1 MAEIPKF
8 TGNPVYNQPIGVVT
22 PMRDTSG
29 ETLSNIGQ
37 KLFEYD
43 YAKKYAV
50 EEAKGKS
57 FAKYASFGQDEKG
70 NITPIEIP
78 EDFSKVAR
86 QNAVPEAEKRFLEK
100 LTVDAQ
106 SRANVLHA
114 TYGERAGYNYKE
126 FGAQWKAYSEETI
139 KRLASDPDTAKYAGV
154 LAQALSSEGETHGA
168 KLYADRMGLEH
179 KQGFNSAV
187 SILTSA
193 SQNIRAKVRL
203 GLADYEELPN
213 GEEGLVAQADS
224 QREDML
230 EVING
235 LQNRFPTLANREV
248 IQKLRDDVNQGH
260 FLGRLDVVA
269 SKLIQNIQDNYNP
282 YTQDIP
288 IGNIMQSAQTAI
300 RTGNMDNIT
309 NPEHRNI
316 LEAVGLDKVIA
327 SDGFS
332 EVQDKLASSFDSV
345 ENNIVAQTKANKDS
359 LLRGAYSRL
368 AASGAPLSAN
378 AGDHILK
385 TGKYAIG
392 TPQDLLNNLGA
403 ILTGD
408 RNAPEYQVLMGN
420 GQLPK
425 SVTDA
430 LAPDMIE
437 GWLAQNSDNPMAS
450 VMLRNFFK
458 QATQRMRGGRLV
470 YNSRG
475 IPDDTIMFF
484 ETLDAVA
491 NTTLFKDFTPADIMA
506 KRAERER
513 DPLAGETVKTRM
525 AQHMRVD
532 GKQPTTL
539 DFVRDATGS
548 TDAAVNLH
556 FARYSD
562 DLVYTFG
569 AERAAEI
576 IKNSVDKVFQKS
588 DYMALE
594 GGQRTYTRF
603 SPEQHYNRDGE
614 LDIILGAAQTAL
626 KQSSTGKTL
635 KMGSTAFFAPTTGTR
650 PIDGVPTNLPSYRIV
665 DRNGKVILDNNM
677 KPIVIGPQA
686 VLQARGAIT
695 QKQIQA
701 ELEAANAARAAYL
714 SSTNQLGQKK
724 IQPLGS
730 TAVQKGDREL
740 RKKINDL
747 LDTQREKA
755 RQLAGQK

>member
-1 MAEIPKF
+1 
-8 TGNPVYNQPIGVVT
+8 
-22 PMRDTSG
+22 MRDTSG
-29 ETLSNIGQ
+29 ETLSNIGK

-43 YAKKYAV
+43 YAKKYAA
-50 EEAKGKS
+50 EELKGTQ
-57 FAKYASFGQDEKG
+57 FGQTAAFGKDKDG
-70 NITPIEIP
+70 KVMPVEIP
-78 EDFSKVAR
+78 ENFSKVAR
-86 QNAVPEAEKRFLEK
+86 QNAVPEADKRFIER
-100 LTVDAQ
+100 LTLDAQ
-106 SRANVLHA
+106 KHASVLHA
-114 TYGERAGYNYKE
+114 QHDQTKDYKA
-126 FGAQWKAYSEETI
+126 FGDKWKAYSEETL
-139 KRLASDPDTAKYAGV
+139 KRLGSDPSLAKYQSV
-154 LAQALSSEGETHGA
+154 LAQAMDAEGFTHGS
-168 KLYADRMGLEH
+168 KLYADRLGVEH
-179 KQGFNSAV
+179 KAAFVNRVQILESAI
-187 SILTSA
+187 SN
-193 SQNIRAKVRL
+193 QRAMV
-203 GLADYEELPN
+203 GLQSKDYESGDVVGDNADYNKDNILEIID
-213 GEEGLVAQADS
+213 GLV
-224 QREDML
+224 ED
-230 EVING
+230 
-235 LQNRFPTLANREV
+235 FPTLAEREMM
-248 IQKLRDDVNQGH
+248 QKLKNDVKQNH
-260 FLGRLDVVA
+260 FLGKLDNVA
-269 SKLIQNIQDNYNP
+269 SALIQNIGDNYNQ

-309 NPEHRNI
+309 NPEHRDI

-327 SDGFS
+327 SDGFGD
-332 EVQDKLASSFDSV
+332 VQDKLASSFDSV
-345 ENNIVAQTKANKDS
+345 ENNIVAQTKANRDS

-385 TGKYAIG
+385 TGKYAVG
-392 TPQDLLNNLGA
+392 TPQDVLNNLGA
-403 ILTGD
+403 MLSDDGS
-408 RNAPEYQVLMGN
+408 PEQAVLMGN

-450 VMLRNFFK
+450 VMLRNFVK
-458 QATQRMRGGRLV
+458 QSTQRMRGGRLV

-513 DPLAGETVKTRM
+513 DPLAQETVKKRM
-525 AQHMRVD
+525 AEHFGD
-532 GKQPTTL
+532 AGKNPTTL

-569 AERAAEI
+569 AARAAEI
-576 IKNSVDKVFQKS
+576 IANSVDKVFQKS

-603 SPEQHYNRDGE
+603 APEHHYNRDGE
-614 LDIILGAAQTAL
+614 MDIILGAAQTAL
-626 KQSSTGKTL
+626 KQNSTGKTL

-650 PIDGVPTNLPSYRIV
+650 PIKGVPTNLPSYRIV
-665 DRNGKVILDNNM
+665 DRNNKVILDNNM
-677 KPIVIGPQA
+677 KPIVVTPQV

-714 SSTNQLGQKK
+714 TGTNQLGQVKPRIAGGK
-724 IQPLGS
+724 ASSLGNTS
-730 TAVQKGDREL
+730 RS
-740 RKKINDL
+740 INKL

>member
-8 TGNPVYNQPIGVVT
+8 TGNPVYNEPIGVVT

-29 ETLSNIGQ
+29 ETLANIGQ

-43 YAKKYAV
+43 YAKKYAA
-50 EEAKGKS
+50 EELKGTQ
-57 FAKYASFGQDEKG
+57 FGKTAAFGKDKNG
-70 NITPIEIP
+70 NVTPVEIP
-78 EDFSKVAR
+78 ENFSKVAR
-86 QNAVPEAEKRFLEK
+86 QNAVPEADKRFIER
-100 LTVDAQ
+100 LTLDAQ
-106 SRANVLHA
+106 KHASVLHA
-114 TYGERAGYNYKE
+114 QHDQTKDYKAFGEK
-126 FGAQWKAYSEETI
+126 WKAYSEETL
-139 KRLASDPDTAKYAGV
+139 KRLGSDPSLAKYQSV
-154 LAQALSSEGETHGA
+154 LAQAMDAEGFTHGS
-168 KLYADRMGLEH
+168 KLYADRLGVEH
-179 KQGFNSAV
+179 KAAFVNRVQILESA
-187 SILTSA
+187 IA
-193 SQNIRAKVRL
+193 NQRAMV
-203 GLADYEELPN
+203 GLQSKDYESGDVVGDDADYNRNNILEIID
-213 GEEGLVAQADS
+213 GLV
-224 QREDML
+224 ED
-230 EVING
+230 
-235 LQNRFPTLANREV
+235 FPTLAERQMM
-248 IQKLRDDVNQGH
+248 QKLKDDVNQGH
-260 FLGRLDVVA
+260 FLGKLDNVA
-269 SKLIQNIQDNYNP
+269 SALIQNIGDNYNP

-288 IGNIMQSAQTAI
+288 IGNVMQSAQTAI

-309 NPEHRNI
+309 NPEHRSI
-316 LEAVGLDKVIA
+316 LEAVGLSEVIA
-327 SDGFS
+327 SDGFGD
-332 EVQDKLASSFDSV
+332 VQDKLASSFDSV

-385 TGKYAIG
+385 TGSYAIG

-450 VMLRNFFK
+450 VMLRNFVK
-458 QATQRMRGGRLV
+458 QSTQRMRGGRLV

-491 NTTLFKDFTPADIMA
+491 NTTLFKDFSPADILA
-506 KRAERER
+506 KKAERER
-513 DPLAGETVKTRM
+513 DSLAQETVKTRM
-525 AQHMRVD
+525 AQHMRVE

-569 AERAAEI
+569 AARAAEI
-576 IKNSVDKVFQKS
+576 IANSVDKVFQKS
-588 DYMALE
+588 EYMALE

-603 SPEQHYNRDGE
+603 APEQHYNRDGE
-614 LDIILGAAQTAL
+614 MDIILGAAQTAL

-677 KPIVIGPQA
+677 KPIVVGPQA
-686 VLQARGAIT
+686 VLNARGAIT
-695 QKQIQA
+695 KEQIKA
-701 ELEAANAARAAYL
+701 ELEASNAARAAYL
-714 SSTNQLGQKK
+714 TGTNQLGQVKPRIAGGK
-724 IQPLGS
+724 
-730 TAVQKGDREL
+730 TASIKNVSRS
-740 RKKINDL
+740 INQL
-747 LDTQREKA
+747 LDAQRERA

>member
-8 TGNPVYNQPIGVVT
+8 TGNPVYNEPIGVVT

-29 ETLSNIGQ
+29 ETLANIGN

-43 YAKKYAV
+43 YAKRYAA
-50 EEAKGKS
+50 EELKGTQ
-57 FAKYASFGQDEKG
+57 FGQTAAFGKDKDG
-70 NITPIEIP
+70 NVTPVEIP
-78 EDFSKVAR
+78 ENFSKVAR
-86 QNAVPEAEKRFLEK
+86 QNAVPEADKRFIER
-100 LTVDAQ
+100 LTLDAQ
-106 SRANVLHA
+106 KHASVLHA
-114 TYGERAGYNYKE
+114 QHDQTKDYKA
-126 FGAQWKAYSEETI
+126 FGDKWKAYSEETL
-139 KRLASDPDTAKYAGV
+139 KRLGSDPSLAKYQSV
-154 LAQALSSEGETHGA
+154 LAQAMDAEGFTHGN
-168 KLYADRMGLEH
+168 KLYADRLGVEH
-179 KQGFNSAV
+179 KAAFVNRVQILESAI
-187 SILTSA
+187 SN
-193 SQNIRAKVRL
+193 QRAMV
-203 GLADYEELPN
+203 GLQSKDYESGDVVGDDADYNKDNILEIID
-213 GEEGLVAQADS
+213 GLV
-224 QREDML
+224 ED
-230 EVING
+230 
-235 LQNRFPTLANREV
+235 FPTLAEREMM
-248 IQKLRDDVNQGH
+248 QKLKDDVKQNH
-260 FLGRLDVVA
+260 FLGKLDNVA
-269 SKLIQNIQDNYNP
+269 SALIQNIGDNYNP

-316 LEAVGLDKVIA
+316 LEAVGLNKVIA
-327 SDGFS
+327 SNGFGD
-332 EVQDKLASSFDSV
+332 VQDKLASSFDSV

-359 LLRGAYSRL
+359 LLRGAYSRM

-385 TGKYAIG
+385 SGKYAIG

-450 VMLRNFFK
+450 VMLRNFVK
-458 QATQRMRGGRLV
+458 QSTQRMRGGRLV

-525 AQHMRVD
+525 AQHMRVE

-569 AERAAEI
+569 AARAAEI
-576 IKNSVDKVFQKS
+576 IANSVDKVFQKS

-594 GGQRTYTRF
+594 GGQRSYTRF
-603 SPEQHYNRDGE
+603 APEQHYNRDGE
-614 LDIILGAAQTAL
+614 MDIILGAAQTAL

-665 DRNGKVILDNNM
+665 DRNNKVILDNNM
-677 KPIVIGPQA
+677 KPIVVGPQA
-686 VLQARGAIT
+686 VLNARGAIT
-695 QKQIQA
+695 TEQIKA
-701 ELEAANAARAAYL
+701 ELEAANASRAAYL
-714 SSTNQLGQKK
+714 TGTNQLGQVKPRIAGGK
-724 IQPLGS
+724 
-730 TAVQKGDREL
+730 TASIKNVSRS
-740 RKKINDL
+740 INQL
-747 LDTQREKA
+747 LDAQREKA

>member
-8 TGNPVYNQPIGVVT
+8 TGNPVYNEPIGVVT

-29 ETLSNIGQ
+29 ETLANIGQ

-43 YAKKYAV
+43 YAKKYAA
-50 EEAKGKS
+50 EELKGTQ
-57 FAKYASFGQDEKG
+57 FGQTAAFGKDKDG
-70 NITPIEIP
+70 KVMPVEIP
-78 EDFSKVAR
+78 ENFSKVAR
-86 QNAVPEAEKRFLEK
+86 QNAVPEADKRFIER
-100 LTVDAQ
+100 LTLDAQ
-106 SRANVLHA
+106 KHASVLHA
-114 TYGERAGYNYKE
+114 QHDQTKDYKAFGEK
-126 FGAQWKAYSEETI
+126 WKAYSEETL
-139 KRLASDPDTAKYAGV
+139 KRLGSDPSLAKYQSV
-154 LAQALSSEGETHGA
+154 LAQAMDAEGFTHGS
-168 KLYADRMGLEH
+168 KLYADRLGVEH
-179 KQGFNSAV
+179 KAAFVNRVQILESA
-187 SILTSA
+187 IA
-193 SQNIRAKVRL
+193 NQRAMV
-203 GLADYEELPN
+203 GLQSKDYESGDVVGDDADYNRNNILEIID
-213 GEEGLVAQADS
+213 GLV
-224 QREDML
+224 ED
-230 EVING
+230 
-235 LQNRFPTLANREV
+235 FPTLAERQMM
-248 IQKLRDDVNQGH
+248 QKLKDDVNQGH
-260 FLGRLDVVA
+260 FLGKLDNVA
-269 SKLIQNIQDNYNP
+269 SALIQNIGDNYNP

-309 NPEHRNI
+309 NPEHRSI
-316 LEAVGLDKVIA
+316 LEAVGLSEVIA
-327 SDGFS
+327 SDGFGD
-332 EVQDKLASSFDSV
+332 VQDKLASSFDSV

-359 LLRGAYSRL
+359 LLRGAYSRM

-385 TGKYAIG
+385 TGSYAIG

-450 VMLRNFFK
+450 VMLRNFVK
-458 QATQRMRGGRLV
+458 QSTQRMRGGRLV

-491 NTTLFKDFTPADIMA
+491 NTTLFKNFTPADIMA

-513 DPLAGETVKTRM
+513 DPLAQETVKKRM
-525 AQHMRVD
+525 AEHFGD
-532 GKQPTTL
+532 AGKNPTTL

-569 AERAAEI
+569 AARAAEI
-576 IKNSVDKVFQKS
+576 IANSVDKVFQKS

-603 SPEQHYNRDGE
+603 APEQHYNRDGE
-614 LDIILGAAQTAL
+614 MDIILGAANTAL

-650 PIDGVPTNLPSYRIV
+650 PIKDVPTNLPSYRIV
-665 DRNGKVILDNNM
+665 DRDGKVILDNNM
-677 KPIVIGPQA
+677 KPIVVGPQA
-686 VLQARGAIT
+686 VLNARGAIT
-695 QKQIQA
+695 KEQIRA
-701 ELEAANAARAAYL
+701 ELEAANAARASYL
-714 SSTNQLGQKK
+714 TGTNQLGQQK
-724 IQPLGS
+724 IRSSGGKAS
-730 TAVQKGDREL
+730 SISNASRS
-740 RKKINDL
+740 INQL
-747 LDTQREKA
+747 LDAQREKA

>member
-8 TGNPVYNQPIGVVT
+8 TGNPVYNEPIGVVT

-29 ETLSNIGQ
+29 ETLANIGQ

-43 YAKKYAV
+43 YAKKYAA
-50 EEAKGKS
+50 EELKGTQ
-57 FAKYASFGQDEKG
+57 FGQTAAFGKDKDG
-70 NITPIEIP
+70 NVTPVEIP
-78 EDFSKVAR
+78 ENFSKVAR
-86 QNAVPEAEKRFLEK
+86 QNAVPEADKRFIER
-100 LTVDAQ
+100 LTLDAQ
-106 SRANVLHA
+106 KHASVLHA
-114 TYGERAGYNYKE
+114 QHDQTKDYKA
-126 FGAQWKAYSEETI
+126 FGDKWKAYSEETL
-139 KRLASDPDTAKYAGV
+139 KRLGSDPSLAKYQSV
-154 LAQALSSEGETHGA
+154 LAQAMDAEGFTHGS
-168 KLYADRMGLEH
+168 KLYADRLGVEH
-179 KQGFNSAV
+179 KAAFVNRVQILESAI
-187 SILTSA
+187 SN
-193 SQNIRAKVRL
+193 QRAMV
-203 GLADYEELPN
+203 GLQSKDYESGDVVGDDADYNKDNILEIID
-213 GEEGLVAQADS
+213 GLV
-224 QREDML
+224 ED
-230 EVING
+230 
-235 LQNRFPTLANREV
+235 FPTLAEREMM
-248 IQKLRDDVNQGH
+248 QKLKDDVKQNH
-260 FLGRLDVVA
+260 FLGKLDNVA
-269 SKLIQNIQDNYNP
+269 SALIQNIGDNYNP

-316 LEAVGLDKVIA
+316 LEAVGLNKVIA
-327 SDGFS
+327 SNGFGD
-332 EVQDKLASSFDSV
+332 VQDKLASSFDSV

-359 LLRGAYSRL
+359 LLRGAYSRM

-385 TGKYAIG
+385 TGSYAIG

-450 VMLRNFFK
+450 VMLRNFVK
-458 QATQRMRGGRLV
+458 QSTQRMRGGRLV

-491 NTTLFKDFTPADIMA
+491 NTTLFKDFPPADIMA

-513 DPLAGETVKTRM
+513 DPLAGETVKKRM
-525 AQHMRVD
+525 AEHFGD
-532 GKQPTTL
+532 AGKNPTTL

-569 AERAAEI
+569 AARAAEI

-594 GGQRTYTRF
+594 GGQRSYTRF
-603 SPEQHYNRDGE
+603 APEQHYNRDGE
-614 LDIILGAAQTAL
+614 MDIILGAAQTAL

-650 PIDGVPTNLPSYRIV
+650 PINGVPTNLPSYRIV
-665 DRNGKVILDNNM
+665 DRDGKVILDNNM
-677 KPIVIGPQA
+677 KPIVVGPQA
-686 VLQARGAIT
+686 VLNARGAIT
-695 QKQIQA
+695 TEQIKA
-701 ELEAANAARAAYL
+701 ELEAANASRAAYL
-714 SSTNQLGQKK
+714 TGTNQLGQVKPRIAGGK
-724 IQPLGS
+724 
-730 TAVQKGDREL
+730 TASIKNVSRS
-740 RKKINDL
+740 INQL
-747 LDTQREKA
+747 LDAQREKA

>member
-8 TGNPVYNQPIGVVT
+8 TGNPVYNEPIGVVT

-43 YAKKYAV
+43 YAKKYAA
-50 EEAKGKS
+50 EELKGTQ
-57 FAKYASFGQDEKG
+57 FGQTAAFGKDKDG
-70 NITPIEIP
+70 RVMPVEIP
-78 EDFSKVAR
+78 ENFSKVAR
-86 QNAVPEAEKRFLEK
+86 QNAVPEADKRFIER
-100 LTVDAQ
+100 LTLDAQ
-106 SRANVLHA
+106 KHASVLHA
-114 TYGERAGYNYKE
+114 QHDQTKDYKAFGEK
-126 FGAQWKAYSEETI
+126 WKAYSEETL
-139 KRLASDPDTAKYAGV
+139 KRLGSDPSLSKYQSV
-154 LAQALSSEGETHGA
+154 LAQAMDAEGFTHGS
-168 KLYADRMGLEH
+168 KLYADRLGVEH
-179 KQGFNSAV
+179 KAAFVNRVQILESA
-187 SILTSA
+187 IA
-193 SQNIRAKVRL
+193 NQRAMV
-203 GLADYEELPN
+203 GLQSKDYESGDVVGDDADYNRNNILEIID
-213 GEEGLVAQADS
+213 GLV
-224 QREDML
+224 ED
-230 EVING
+230 
-235 LQNRFPTLANREV
+235 FPTLAEREMM
-248 IQKLRDDVNQGH
+248 QTLKDGVNQGH
-260 FLGRLDVVA
+260 FLGKLDNVA
-269 SKLIQNIQDNYNP
+269 SALIQNIGDNYNP

-309 NPEHRNI
+309 NPEHRSI
-316 LEAVGLDKVIA
+316 LEAVGLSEVIA
-327 SDGFS
+327 SDGFGD
-332 EVQDKLASSFDSV
+332 VQDKLASSFDSV

-359 LLRGAYSRL
+359 LLRGAYSRM

-385 TGKYAIG
+385 TGKFAIG

-450 VMLRNFFK
+450 VMLRNFVK
-458 QATQRMRGGRLV
+458 QSTQRMRGGRLV

-491 NTTLFKDFTPADIMA
+491 NTTLFKDFSPADILA
-506 KRAERER
+506 KKAERER
-513 DPLAGETVKTRM
+513 DSLAQETVKTRM
-525 AQHMRVD
+525 AQHMRVE

-569 AERAAEI
+569 AARAAEI
-576 IKNSVDKVFQKS
+576 IANSVDKVFQKS

-594 GGQRTYTRF
+594 GGQRSYTRF
-603 SPEQHYNRDGE
+603 APEQHYNRDGE
-614 LDIILGAAQTAL
+614 MDIILEAAQTAL
-626 KQSSTGKTL
+626 KQNSTGKTL

-665 DRNGKVILDNNM
+665 DRNNKVILDNNM
-677 KPIVIGPQA
+677 KPIVVGPQA
-686 VLQARGAIT
+686 VLNARGAIT
-695 QKQIQA
+695 KEQIRA
-701 ELEAANAARAAYL
+701 ELEASNAARAAYL
-714 SSTNQLGQKK
+714 TGTNQLGQVKPRIAGGK
-724 IQPLGS
+724 
-730 TAVQKGDREL
+730 TASIKNVSRS
-740 RKKINDL
+740 INQL
-747 LDTQREKA
+747 LDAQRERA

>member
-8 TGNPVYNQPIGVVT
+8 TGNPVYNEPIGVVT

-29 ETLSNIGQ
+29 ETLANIGQ

-57 FAKYASFGQDEKG
+57 FAQYASFGQDEKG
-70 NITPIEIP
+70 NVTPIEIP

-100 LTVDAQ
+100 LTIDAQ

-114 TYGERAGYNYKE
+114 THGEKAGYNYKE
-126 FGAQWKAYSEETI
+126 FSAQWKAYSEETL

-154 LAQALSSEGETHGA
+154 LAQSLSSEGETHYN
-168 KLYADRMGLEH
+168 KLFSDRLGVEH
-179 KQGFNSAV
+179 KAAFVNRVQILESAI
-187 SILTSA
+187 SN
-193 SQNIRAKVRL
+193 QRAMV
-203 GLADYEELPN
+203 GLQSKDYESGDVVGDDADYNRNNILEIID
-213 GEEGLVAQADS
+213 GLV
-224 QREDML
+224 ED
-230 EVING
+230 
-235 LQNRFPTLANREV
+235 FPTLAEREMM
-248 IQKLRDDVNQGH
+248 QKLKDDVNQGH
-260 FLGRLDVVA
+260 FLGKLDNVA
-269 SKLIQNIQDNYNP
+269 SALIQNIGDNYNP

-309 NPEHRNI
+309 NPEHRSI
-316 LEAVGLDKVIA
+316 LEAVGLSEVIA
-327 SDGFS
+327 SDGFGD
-332 EVQDKLASSFDSV
+332 VQDKLASSFDSV

-368 AASGAPLSAN
+368 ASSGAPLSAN

-450 VMLRNFFK
+450 VMLRNFVK
-458 QATQRMRGGRLV
+458 QSTQRMRGGRLV

-484 ETLDAVA
+484 ETLDSIA
-491 NTTLFKDFTPADIMA
+491 NTTLFEDFTPKDILA
-506 KRAERER
+506 RKAERER
-513 DPLAGETVKTRM
+513 DPLAEETVKKRM

-532 GKQPTTL
+532 GKQPTVL

-548 TDAAVNLH
+548 TDAAVNIH
-556 FARYSD
+556 FARYAA
-562 DLVYTFG
+562 DLIYTFD
-569 AERAAEI
+569 APRAATI
-576 IKNSVDKVFQKS
+576 IANSVDKVFQKS
-588 DYMALE
+588 EYMALE

-603 SPEQHYNRDGE
+603 APEQHYNRDGE
-614 LDIILGAAQTAL
+614 MDIILGAAQTAL
-626 KQSSTGKTL
+626 KQSSTGKAL

-650 PIDGVPTNLPSYRIV
+650 PIKGVPTNLPSYRIV

-677 KPIVIGPQA
+677 KPIVVGPQA
-686 VLQARGAIT
+686 VLNARGAVT
-695 QKQIQA
+695 QKQIKA

-714 SSTNQLGQKK
+714 TGTNRLGEKK
-724 IQPLGS
+724 IQPMGS
-730 TAVQKGDREL
+730 TDRSVGM
-740 RKKINDL
+740 KKTYASINKQ
-747 LDTQREKA
+747 LDAQRERA

>member
-8 TGNPVYNQPIGVVT
+8 TGNPVYNEPIGVVT

-29 ETLSNIGQ
+29 ETLANIGQ

-43 YAKKYAV
+43 YAKKYAA
-50 EEAKGKS
+50 EELKGTQ
-57 FAKYASFGQDEKG
+57 FGQTAAFGKDKDG
-70 NITPIEIP
+70 KVMPVEIP
-78 EDFSKVAR
+78 ENFSKVAR
-86 QNAVPEAEKRFLEK
+86 QNAVPEADKRFIER
-100 LTVDAQ
+100 LTLDAQ
-106 SRANVLHA
+106 KHASVLHA
-114 TYGERAGYNYKE
+114 QHDQTKDYKAFGEK
-126 FGAQWKAYSEETI
+126 WKAYSEETL
-139 KRLASDPDTAKYAGV
+139 KRLGSDPSLAKYQSV
-154 LAQALSSEGETHGA
+154 LAQAMDAEGFTHGS
-168 KLYADRMGLEH
+168 KLYADRLGVEH
-179 KQGFNSAV
+179 KAAFVNRVQILESA
-187 SILTSA
+187 IA
-193 SQNIRAKVRL
+193 NQRAMV
-203 GLADYEELPN
+203 GLQSKDYESGDVVGDDADYNRNNILEIID
-213 GEEGLVAQADS
+213 GLV
-224 QREDML
+224 ED
-230 EVING
+230 
-235 LQNRFPTLANREV
+235 FPTLAERQMM
-248 IQKLRDDVNQGH
+248 QKLKDDVNQGH
-260 FLGRLDVVA
+260 FLGKLDNVA
-269 SKLIQNIQDNYNP
+269 SALIQNIGDNYNP

-309 NPEHRNI
+309 NPEHRSI
-316 LEAVGLDKVIA
+316 LEAVGLSEVIA
-327 SDGFS
+327 SDGFGD
-332 EVQDKLASSFDSV
+332 VQDKLASSFDSV

-359 LLRGAYSRL
+359 LLRGAYSRM

-385 TGKYAIG
+385 TGSYAIG

-450 VMLRNFFK
+450 VMLRNFVK
-458 QATQRMRGGRLV
+458 QSTQRMRGGRLV

-491 NTTLFKDFTPADIMA
+491 NTTLFKDFSPADILA
-506 KRAERER
+506 KKAERER
-513 DPLAGETVKTRM
+513 DSLAQETVKTRM
-525 AQHMRVD
+525 AQHMRVE

-569 AERAAEI
+569 AARAAEI
-576 IKNSVDKVFQKS
+576 IANSVDKVFQKS

-594 GGQRTYTRF
+594 GGQRSYTRF
-603 SPEQHYNRDGE
+603 APEQHYNRDGE
-614 LDIILGAAQTAL
+614 MDIILGAANTAL
-626 KQSSTGKTL
+626 KQNSTGKTL
-635 KMGSTAFFAPTTGTR
+635 KMGSTAFFAPTTGTK

-665 DRNGKVILDNNM
+665 DRNNKVILDNNM
-677 KPIVIGPQA
+677 KPIVVGPQA
-686 VLQARGAIT
+686 VLNARGAIT
-695 QKQIQA
+695 KEQIKA

-714 SSTNQLGQKK
+714 TGTNQLGQVKPRIAGGK
-724 IQPLGS
+724 ASSLGNTS
-730 TAVQKGDREL
+730 RS
-740 RKKINDL
+740 INQL
-747 LDTQREKA
+747 LDAQRERA

>member
-8 TGNPVYNQPIGVVT
+8 TGNPVYNEPIGVVT

-29 ETLSNIGQ
+29 ETLANIGQ

-43 YAKKYAV
+43 YAKKYAA
-50 EEAKGKS
+50 EETKGTQ
-57 FAKYASFGQDEKG
+57 FGKTAAFGKDKDG
-70 NITPIEIP
+70 NVTPVEIP
-78 EDFSKVAR
+78 ENFSKVAR
-86 QNAVPEAEKRFLEK
+86 QNAVPEADKRFIER
-100 LTVDAQ
+100 LTLDAQ
-106 SRANVLHA
+106 KHASVLHA
-114 TYGERAGYNYKE
+114 QHDQTKDYKAFGEK
-126 FGAQWKAYSEETI
+126 WKAYSEETL
-139 KRLASDPDTAKYAGV
+139 KRLGSDPSLAKYQSV
-154 LAQALSSEGETHGA
+154 LAQAMDAEGFTHGS
-168 KLYADRMGLEH
+168 KLYADRLGVEH
-179 KQGFNSAV
+179 KAAFVNRVQILESA
-187 SILTSA
+187 IA
-193 SQNIRAKVRL
+193 NQRAMV
-203 GLADYEELPN
+203 GLQSKDYESGDVVGDDADYNRNNILEIID
-213 GEEGLVAQADS
+213 GLV
-224 QREDML
+224 ED
-230 EVING
+230 
-235 LQNRFPTLANREV
+235 FPTLAEREMM
-248 IQKLRDDVNQGH
+248 QTLKDGVNQGH
-260 FLGRLDVVA
+260 FLGKLDNVA
-269 SKLIQNIQDNYNP
+269 SALIQNIGDNYNP

-309 NPEHRNI
+309 NPVHRRM
-316 LEAVGLDKVIA
+316 LEAVGLSEVIA
-327 SDGFS
+327 SDGFGD
-332 EVQDKLASSFDSV
+332 VQDKLASSFDSV

-359 LLRGAYSRL
+359 LLRGAYSRM
-368 AASGAPLSAN
+368 ASSGAPLSAN

-450 VMLRNFFK
+450 VMLRNFVK
-458 QATQRMRGGRLV
+458 QSTQRMRGGRLV

-491 NTTLFKDFTPADIMA
+491 NTTLFKDFSPADILA
-506 KRAERER
+506 KKAERER
-513 DPLAGETVKTRM
+513 DSLAQETVKTRM
-525 AQHMRVD
+525 AQHMRVE

-569 AERAAEI
+569 AARAAEI
-576 IKNSVDKVFQKS
+576 IANSVDKVFQKS

-594 GGQRTYTRF
+594 GGQQSYTRF
-603 SPEQHYNRDGE
+603 APEQHYNRDGE
-614 LDIILGAAQTAL
+614 MDIILGAANTAL
-626 KQSSTGKTL
+626 KQNSTGKTL

-665 DRNGKVILDNNM
+665 DRNNKVILDNNM
-677 KPIVIGPQA
+677 KPIVVGPQA
-686 VLQARGAIT
+686 ILNARGAVT
-695 QKQIQA
+695 QEQIKA
-701 ELEAANAARAAYL
+701 ELEAANASRAAYL
-714 SSTNQLGQKK
+714 TGTNQLGQVKPRIAGGK
-724 IQPLGS
+724 
-730 TAVQKGDREL
+730 TASIKNVSRS
-740 RKKINDL
+740 INQL
-747 LDTQREKA
+747 LDAQRERA

>member
-8 TGNPVYNQPIGVVT
+8 TGNPVYNEPIGVVT

-29 ETLSNIGQ
+29 ETLANIGQ

-43 YAKKYAV
+43 YAKKYAA
-50 EEAKGKS
+50 EELKGTQ
-57 FAKYASFGQDEKG
+57 FGKTAAFGKDVDG
-70 NITPIEIP
+70 NVTPVEIP
-78 EDFSKVAR
+78 ENFSKVAR
-86 QNAVPEAEKRFLEK
+86 QNAVPEADKRFIER
-100 LTVDAQ
+100 LTLDAQ
-106 SRANVLHA
+106 KHASVLHA
-114 TYGERAGYNYKE
+114 QHDQTKDYKA
-126 FGAQWKAYSEETI
+126 FGDKWKAYSEETL
-139 KRLASDPDTAKYAGV
+139 KRLGSDPSLAKYQSV
-154 LAQALSSEGETHGA
+154 LAQAMDAEGFTHGS
-168 KLYADRMGLEH
+168 KLYADRLGVEH
-179 KQGFNSAV
+179 KAAFVNRVQILESAI
-187 SILTSA
+187 SN
-193 SQNIRAKVRL
+193 QRAMV
-203 GLADYEELPN
+203 GLQSKDYESGDVVGDDADYNKNNILEIID
-213 GEEGLVAQADS
+213 GLV
-224 QREDML
+224 ED
-230 EVING
+230 
-235 LQNRFPTLANREV
+235 FPTLAEREMM
-248 IQKLRDDVNQGH
+248 QKLKDDVKQNH
-260 FLGRLDVVA
+260 FLGKLDNVA
-269 SKLIQNIQDNYNP
+269 SALIQNIGDNYNQ

-309 NPEHRNI
+309 NPVHRRM

-327 SDGFS
+327 SDGFGD
-332 EVQDKLASSFDSV
+332 VQDKLASSFDSV

-359 LLRGAYSRL
+359 LLRSAYSRM
-368 AASGAPLSAN
+368 AVSGAPLSAN

-408 RNAPEYQVLMGN
+408 RNAPEYAVLMGN

-450 VMLRNFFK
+450 VMLRNFVK
-458 QATQRMRGGRLV
+458 QSTQRMRGGRLV

-513 DPLAGETVKTRM
+513 DPLAQETVKKRM
-525 AQHMRVD
+525 AEHFGD
-532 GKQPTTL
+532 AGKNPTTL

-569 AERAAEI
+569 AARAAEI
-576 IKNSVDKVFQKS
+576 IGNSVDKVFQKS

-603 SPEQHYNRDGE
+603 APEQHYNRDGE
-614 LDIILGAAQTAL
+614 MDIILGAAQTAL

-650 PIDGVPTNLPSYRIV
+650 PIKGVPTNLPSYRIV
-665 DRNGKVILDNNM
+665 DRNNKVILDNNM
-677 KPIVIGPQA
+677 KPIVVTPQV

-695 QKQIQA
+695 QEQIKA
-701 ELEAANAARAAYL
+701 ELEAANASRAAYL
-714 SSTNQLGQKK
+714 TGTNQLGQKK
-724 IQPLGS
+724 IRSSGGKAS
-730 TAVQKGDREL
+730 SISNVSRS
-740 RKKINDL
+740 INQL
-747 LDTQREKA
+747 LDAQRERA
-755 RQLAGQK
+755 RKLAGQK

>member
-8 TGNPVYNQPIGVVT
+8 TGNPVYNEPIGVVT

-29 ETLSNIGQ
+29 ETLSNIGK

-43 YAKKYAV
+43 YAKKYAA
-50 EEAKGKS
+50 EELKGTQ
-57 FAKYASFGQDEKG
+57 FGQTAAFGKDKDG
-70 NITPIEIP
+70 KVMPVEIP
-78 EDFSKVAR
+78 ENFSKVAR
-86 QNAVPEAEKRFLEK
+86 QNAVPEADKRFIER
-100 LTVDAQ
+100 LTLDAQ
-106 SRANVLHA
+106 KHASVLHA
-114 TYGERAGYNYKE
+114 QHDQTKDYKA
-126 FGAQWKAYSEETI
+126 FGDKWKAYSEETL
-139 KRLASDPDTAKYAGV
+139 KRLGSDPSLAKYQSV
-154 LAQALSSEGETHGA
+154 LAQAMDAEGFTHGS
-168 KLYADRMGLEH
+168 KLYADRLGVEH
-179 KQGFNSAV
+179 KAAFVNRVQILESAI
-187 SILTSA
+187 SN
-193 SQNIRAKVRL
+193 QRAMV
-203 GLADYEELPN
+203 GLQSKDYESGDVVGDNADYNKDNILEIID
-213 GEEGLVAQADS
+213 GLV
-224 QREDML
+224 ED
-230 EVING
+230 
-235 LQNRFPTLANREV
+235 FPTLAEREMM
-248 IQKLRDDVNQGH
+248 QKLKNDVKQNH
-260 FLGRLDVVA
+260 FLGKLDNVA
-269 SKLIQNIQDNYNP
+269 SALIQNIGDNYNQ

-309 NPEHRNI
+309 NPEHRDI

-327 SDGFS
+327 SDGFGD
-332 EVQDKLASSFDSV
+332 VQDKLASSFDSV
-345 ENNIVAQTKANKDS
+345 ENNIVAQTKANRDS

-385 TGKYAIG
+385 TGKYAVG
-392 TPQDLLNNLGA
+392 TPQDVLNNLGA
-403 ILTGD
+403 MLSDDGS
-408 RNAPEYQVLMGN
+408 PEQAVLMGN

-450 VMLRNFFK
+450 VMLRNFVK
-458 QATQRMRGGRLV
+458 QSTQRMRGGRLV

-513 DPLAGETVKTRM
+513 DPLAQETVKKRM
-525 AQHMRVD
+525 AEHFGD
-532 GKQPTTL
+532 AGKNPTTL

-569 AERAAEI
+569 AARAAEI
-576 IKNSVDKVFQKS
+576 IANSVDKVFQKS

-603 SPEQHYNRDGE
+603 APEHHYNRDGE
-614 LDIILGAAQTAL
+614 MDIILGAAQTAL
-626 KQSSTGKTL
+626 KQNSTGKTL

-650 PIDGVPTNLPSYRIV
+650 PIKGVPTNLPSYRIV
-665 DRNGKVILDNNM
+665 DRNNKVILDNNM
-677 KPIVIGPQA
+677 KPIVVTPQV

-714 SSTNQLGQKK
+714 TGTNQLGQVKPRIAGGK
-724 IQPLGS
+724 ASSLGNTS
-730 TAVQKGDREL
+730 RS
-740 RKKINDL
+740 INKL

>member
-8 TGNPVYNQPIGVVT
+8 TGNPVYNEPIGVVT

-29 ETLSNIGQ
+29 ETLANIGQ

-43 YAKKYAV
+43 YAKKYAA
-50 EEAKGKS
+50 EETKGTQ
-57 FAKYASFGQDEKG
+57 FGKTAAFGKDKDG
-70 NITPIEIP
+70 NVTPVEIP
-78 EDFSKVAR
+78 ENFSKVAR
-86 QNAVPEAEKRFLEK
+86 QNAVPEADKRFIER
-100 LTVDAQ
+100 LTLDAQ
-106 SRANVLHA
+106 KHASVLHA
-114 TYGERAGYNYKE
+114 QHDQTKDYKS
-126 FGAQWKAYSEETI
+126 FGAKWKAYSEETL
-139 KRLASDPDTAKYAGV
+139 KRLGSDPSLAKYQSV
-154 LAQALSSEGETHGA
+154 LAQAMDAEGFTHGS
-168 KLYADRMGLEH
+168 KLYADRLGVEH
-179 KQGFNSAV
+179 KAAFVNRVQILESAI
-187 SILTSA
+187 SN
-193 SQNIRAKVRL
+193 QRAMV
-203 GLADYEELPN
+203 GLQSKDYESGDVVGDDADYNRNNILEIID
-213 GEEGLVAQADS
+213 GLV
-224 QREDML
+224 ED
-230 EVING
+230 
-235 LQNRFPTLANREV
+235 FPTLAEREMM
-248 IQKLRDDVNQGH
+248 QTLKDGVNQGH
-260 FLGRLDVVA
+260 FLGKLDNVA
-269 SKLIQNIQDNYNP
+269 SALIQNIGDNYNP

-309 NPEHRNI
+309 NPEHRSI
-316 LEAVGLDKVIA
+316 LEAVGLSEVIA
-327 SDGFS
+327 SDGFGD
-332 EVQDKLASSFDSV
+332 VQDKLASSFDSV

-359 LLRGAYSRL
+359 LLRNAYIRMAS
-368 AASGAPLSAN
+368 SGAPLSAN

-385 TGKYAIG
+385 TGKFAIG

-450 VMLRNFFK
+450 VMLRNFVK
-458 QATQRMRGGRLV
+458 QSTQRMRGGRIV

-491 NTTLFKDFTPADIMA
+491 NTMLFKDFTPADILA
-506 KRAERER
+506 KKAERER
-513 DPLAGETVKTRM
+513 DSLAQETVKTRM
-525 AQHMRVD
+525 AQHMRVE

-569 AERAAEI
+569 AARAAEI
-576 IKNSVDKVFQKS
+576 IANSVDKIFQKS

-603 SPEQHYNRDGE
+603 APEQHYNRDGE
-614 LDIILGAAQTAL
+614 MDIILGAAQTAL

-650 PIDGVPTNLPSYRIV
+650 PIKGVPTNLPSYRIV

-677 KPIVIGPQA
+677 KPIVVGPQA
-686 VLQARGAIT
+686 VLNARGAVT
-695 QKQIQA
+695 QKQIKA
-701 ELEAANAARAAYL
+701 ELESANAARAAYL
-714 SSTNQLGQKK
+714 TGTNQLGQKNLR
-724 IQPLGS
+724 IDGGTTGS
-730 TAVQKGDREL
+730 IRNVSRS
-740 RKKINDL
+740 INKL
-747 LDTQREKA
+747 LDAQRERA
-755 RQLAGQK
+755 RQYAGQK

>member
-8 TGNPVYNQPIGVVT
+8 TGNPVYNEPIGVVT

-29 ETLSNIGQ
+29 ETLANIGN

-43 YAKKYAV
+43 YAKKYAA
-50 EEAKGKS
+50 EETKGTQ
-57 FAKYASFGQDEKG
+57 FGQTAAFGKDKDG
-70 NITPIEIP
+70 RVMPVEIP
-78 EDFSKVAR
+78 ENFSKVAR
-86 QNAVPEAEKRFLEK
+86 QNAVPEADKRFIER
-100 LTVDAQ
+100 LTLDAQ
-106 SRANVLHA
+106 KHASVLHA
-114 TYGERAGYNYKE
+114 QHDQTKDYKA
-126 FGAQWKAYSEETI
+126 FGAKWKAYSEETL
-139 KRLASDPDTAKYAGV
+139 KRLGSDPSLAKYQSV
-154 LAQALSSEGETHGA
+154 LAQAMDAEGFTHGS
-168 KLYADRMGLEH
+168 KLYADRLGVEH
-179 KQGFNSAV
+179 KAAFVNRVQILESAI
-187 SILTSA
+187 SN
-193 SQNIRAKVRL
+193 QRAMVGL
-203 GLADYEELPN
+203 GRADYEELPD
-213 GEEGLVAQADS
+213 GQEGLVAQSDVM
-224 QREDML
+224 RNDIL
-230 EVING
+230 EVIDG
-235 LQNRFPTLANREV
+235 LVQDFPTLAEREMM
-248 IQKLRDDVNQGH
+248 QKLKDDVNQGH
-260 FLGRLDVVA
+260 FLGKLDVVA
-269 SKLIQNIQDNYNP
+269 SALIQNIGDNYNQ

-309 NPEHRNI
+309 NPEHRRM
-316 LEAVGLDKVIA
+316 LEAVGLDEVIA
-327 SDGFS
+327 SDGFGD
-332 EVQDKLASSFDSV
+332 VQDKLASSFDSV

-450 VMLRNFFK
+450 VMVRNFVK
-458 QATQRMRGGRLV
+458 QSTQRMRGGRLV

-525 AQHMRVD
+525 AQHMRVE

-569 AERAAEI
+569 AARAAEI
-576 IKNSVDKVFQKS
+576 IANSVDKVFQKS

-594 GGQRTYTRF
+594 GGQRSYTRF
-603 SPEQHYNRDGE
+603 APEQHYNRDGE
-614 LDIILGAAQTAL
+614 MDIILGAAQTAL

-665 DRNGKVILDNNM
+665 DRNNKVILDNNM
-677 KPIVIGPQA
+677 KPIVVGPQA
-686 VLQARGAIT
+686 VLNARGATT
-695 QKQIQA
+695 QKQIKA

-714 SSTNQLGQKK
+714 TGTNLLGQIKIRSSGGKASSISNASRSINQL
-724 IQPLGS
+724 
-730 TAVQKGDREL
+730 
-740 RKKINDL
+740 
-747 LDTQREKA
+747 LDAQRERA
-755 RQLAGQK
+755 RKLAGQK

>member
-8 TGNPVYNQPIGVVT
+8 TGNPVYNEPIGVVT

-57 FAKYASFGQDEKG
+57 FAQYASFGQDEKG
-70 NITPIEIP
+70 NVTPIEIP

-114 TYGERAGYNYKE
+114 TYGEKAGYNYQE

-154 LAQALSSEGETHGA
+154 LAQALSAEGEQHGA

-193 SQNIRAKVRL
+193 SKNIRAKVRL

-224 QREDML
+224 QRKDML
-230 EVING
+230 EVIDG
-235 LQNRFPTLANREV
+235 LQDRFPTLANREV

-269 SKLIQNIQDNYNP
+269 STLIQNIQDNYNP

-288 IGNIMQSAQTAI
+288 IGNIMQSGQTAI
-300 RTGNMDNIT
+300 RTGNMNNIKD
-309 NPEHRNI
+309 PEHRAI
-316 LEAVGLDKVIA
+316 LEAAGLGEVIA
-327 SDGFS
+327 SDGFGD
-332 EVQDKLASSFDSV
+332 VQDKLASSFDSV
-345 ENNIVAQTKANKDS
+345 ENNIVSQAKAAKDR
-359 LLRGAYSRL
+359 LLFNSYGRM

-385 TGKYAIG
+385 SGKYAIG
-392 TPQDLLNNLGA
+392 TPQDVLNNLGA
-403 ILTGD
+403 MLSDDGS
-408 RNAPEYQVLMGN
+408 PEQAVLMGN

-450 VMLRNFFK
+450 VLVRSFVRR
-458 QATQRMRGGRLV
+458 ATQRERGGRIV

-491 NTTLFKDFTPADIMA
+491 NTALFKDFTPADIMA

-525 AQHMRVD
+525 AQHMRVE

-539 DFVRDATGS
+539 DFVRDATQS

-569 AERAAEI
+569 AARAAEI

-594 GGQRTYTRF
+594 GGQKTYTRF
-603 SPEQHYNRDGE
+603 APEQHYNRDGE
-614 LDIILGAAQTAL
+614 MDIILGAAQTAL

-677 KPIVIGPQA
+677 KPIVVGPQA
-686 VLQARGAIT
+686 VLDARGAIT
-695 QKQIQA
+695 KEQIQA

-730 TAVQKGDREL
+730 TAVQKGDRAL
-740 RKKINDL
+740 RTKINEL
-747 LDTQREKA
+747 LDAQRERA